1 MIKKLLFS
9 LSILTSFSAAADGIL
24 VSWSAS
30 NIMNMTET
38 RFNEAKKWKANDVL
52 AKNLSAVE
60 WGDVYLLLVAGM
72 EHKHDKKFTS
82 ALVRQLTDKTTVKL
96 QSTSR
101 LIIWERIISGD
112 ILFEGKGMQIDDDL
126 FSVAGRANFLLRN
139 ITGNNFGFVSIRST
153 AEELTTLQ
161 TKWTD
166 YAAGKTVAQ
175 YENPFYSSAEGAEE
189 IRSLS
194 ALEALII
201 SLKPSAEKEALTKNC
216 LRKMYGLDEL
226 PKEKNSP
233 AVYCSPDT
241 YTFSYLAM
249 LTGDKTYDEKK
260 NYEWWSKWWA
270 ENKSKLSWNAEKA
283 IFEIR

>member
-1 MIKKLLFS
+1 
-9 LSILTSFSAAADGIL
+9 
-24 VSWSAS
+24 
-30 NIMNMTET
+30 
-38 RFNEAKKWKANDVL
+38 
-52 AKNLSAVE
+52 
-60 WGDVYLLLVAGM
+60 
-72 EHKHDKKFTS
+72 
-82 ALVRQLTDKTTVKL
+82 
-96 QSTSR
+96 
-101 LIIWERIISGD
+101 
-112 ILFEGKGMQIDDDL
+112 
-126 FSVAGRANFLLRN
+126 
-139 ITGNNFGFVSIRST
+139 
-153 AEELTTLQ
+153 
-161 TKWTD
+161 
-166 YAAGKTVAQ
+166 
-175 YENPFYSSAEGAEE
+175 
-189 IRSLS
+189 
-194 ALEALII
+194 LEALIT